1 MAASFCADIN
11 GGYYYKPYTVESIL
25 DQDGNVVE
33 SVKPTLVRQIISE
46 ETSATVRRALEYAV
60 TNGTVYGVQVADR
73 ENGVKMDG
81 YDFGGKTGTAQ
92 KLPRSEDKYI
102 ISLISAAPIS
112 SPQLVLYVVVDEYE
126 GNDEDGSAPVQY
138 LSGRLWYAIKDYI
151 GLYSELDADVN
162 DYDWQSASPSDDSM
176 SGESLFTGFRRR

>member
-1 MAASFCADIN
+1 MIQMAASFCADIN

-73 ENGVKMDG
+73 ENGVKMAMILAERQELLRS
-81 YDFGGKTGTAQ
+81 FRVQ
-92 KLPRSEDKYI
+92 KI
-102 ISLISAAPIS
+102 NISFP
-112 SPQLVLYVVVDEYE
+112 
-126 GNDEDGSAPVQY
+126 
-138 LSGRLWYAIKDYI
+138 
-151 GLYSELDADVN
+151 
-162 DYDWQSASPSDDSM
+162 
-176 SGESLFTGFRRR
+176 